1 MFDRLPPLNALRAFE
16 AAARHLSFAKAAEE
30 LSVTPAALSYQIR
43 NLEDILG
50 VKLFERR
57 NRAVLLTE
65 TGQLALPK
73 IRAGFDQLQ
82 EAARIMRKPAR
93 RSGLVV
99 TSGPS
104 FTAKWV
110 APRLVRFM
118 AEWPDVEIRLWAS
131 MRALDLAT
139 EDVDIAIRFGKGD
152 YPGLHSLRLFE
163 EEVTPM
169 CAPSLLRGA
178 APLETPED
186 LRRHKLIRDE
196 SWSFAPEAPGWR
208 AWLAAAGVTGI
219 DPDRGVDFNQAD
231 HALDAA
237 ISGVGVVLGRR
248 HLASEDIAAGRLVAP
263 FDLTVRSGLYFTAL
277 CEPHRLEEPHIRAF
291 FDWLE
296 TEIEPGSNPP

>member
-1 MFDRLPPLNALRAFE
+1 MSDRLPPLNALRAFE
-16 AAARHLSFAKAAEE
+16 AAARHLSFAKAADE
-30 LSVTPAALSYQIR
+30 LAFTPAALSYQIR

-65 TGQLALPK
+65 KGQLALPK
-73 IRAGFDQLQ
+73 IRAGFEQLQ

-93 RSGLVV
+93 RDGLVV

-118 AEWPDVEIRLWAS
+118 AEWPDIEIRLWAS
-131 MRALDLAT
+131 MRPLDLAA
-139 EDVDIAIRFGKGD
+139 EDVDIAIRFGRGD
-152 YPGLHSLRLFE
+152 YPDHYCLRLFE

-169 CAPSLLRGA
+169 CAPSLLRGS
-178 APLETPED
+178 APLETPAD
-186 LRRHKLIRDE
+186 LARHKLIRDE

-208 AWLAAAGVTGI
+208 AWLAAAGVSGI
-219 DPDRGVDFNQAD
+219 DSDRGVDFSQAD

-237 ISGVGVVLGRR
+237 IGGGGVVLGRR
-248 HLASEDIAAGRLVAP
+248 HLASEDIAACRLVAP
-263 FDLTVRSGLYFTAL
+263 FELTIRSGLYFSAL
-277 CEPHRLEEPHIRAF
+277 CEKHRWDEPPIRAF

-296 TEIEPGSNPP
+296 SEIGADSG

>member
-1 MFDRLPPLNALRAFE
+1 MPDRLPPLNALRAFE
-16 AAARHLSFAKAAEE
+16 AAARHLSFAKAADE
-30 LSVTPAALSYQIR
+30 LAVTPAALSYQIR

-73 IRAGFDQLQ
+73 IRAGFEQLQ

-93 RSGLVV
+93 RDGLVV

-118 AEWPDVEIRLWAS
+118 AEWPDIEIRLWAS
-131 MRALDLAT
+131 MRPLDFAA
-139 EDVDIAIRFGKGD
+139 EDVDIAIRFGRGD
-152 YPGLHSLRLFE
+152 YPDHYCLRLFE

-169 CAPSLLRGA
+169 CAPSLLRGS
-178 APLETPED
+178 APLETPAD
-186 LRRHKLIRDE
+186 LARHKLIRDE

-208 AWLAAAGVTGI
+208 AWLAAAGVSGI
-219 DPDRGVDFNQAD
+219 DPDRGVDFSQAD

-237 ISGVGVVLGRR
+237 IGGGGVVLGRR

-263 FDLTVRSGLYFTAL
+263 FELTIRSGLYFSAL
-277 CEPHRLEEPHIRAF
+277 CEKHRRDEPPIRAF

-296 TEIEPGSNPP
+296 SEIGADSG